1 MRCILF
7 KVELAQPTQRVFFGL
22 PHTVDHVLNAYD
34 EVRLAVSSIT
44 EGHVWWIR
52 LGDRRQCQVWRPG
65 LNQNHVA
72 SNQACGIR
80 TTPRVCLAVK
90 DHRSVTI
97 GGVSQ
102 DLMEMDRKAVEVTNV
117 IGTEIRMKSIVE

>member
-7 KVELAQPTQRVFFGL
+7 KVKLAQSTQRVFFGL
-22 PHTVDHVLNAYD
+22 PHTIYHVLNVYD
-34 EVRLAVSSIT
+34 EVGLAVSSIT

-52 LGDRRQCQVWRPG
+52 LGDRRQRQVWRPG

-90 DHRSVTI
+90 DNGPVTI

-102 DLMEMDRKAVEVTNV
+102 NLMEMNREAVEVTNV